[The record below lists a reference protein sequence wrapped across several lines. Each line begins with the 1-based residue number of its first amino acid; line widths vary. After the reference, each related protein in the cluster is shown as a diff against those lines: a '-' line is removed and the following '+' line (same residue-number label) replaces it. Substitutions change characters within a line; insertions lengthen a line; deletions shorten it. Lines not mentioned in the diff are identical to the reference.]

1 MRLFLYLVEFTG
13 TSLPTVDKALL
24 ELCDKNYIIKTSITI
39 NNVVFNRYKVN
50 IETLRGVKKLY
61 GGSKETLQVPSITN
75 PDLTVTAKLKDEL
88 DSLRKRLKDEE
99 IVSGIEAIPEKPD
112 EPPITIR
119 FSVDEMAYFLNTK
132 KRSRVRS

>member
-1 MRLFLYLVEFTG
+1 MLNQLGRRNLSKEDRDEMIRRLASSGKHTQKEIAQAVGLTKMR
-13 TSLPTVDKALL
+13 
-24 ELCDKNYIIKTSITI
+24 I
-39 NNVVFNRYKVN
+39 NQIVN
-50 IETLRGVKKLY
+50 E